1 MSTQYTMQGRP
12 WVCSP
17 YANFLEAIT
26 QYSHFSLV
34 CFISIHIQTFSSV
47 RVKLNACCTTASYL
61 QGYTTAT
68 YKVTPQLLNYKV
80 TPQLLTRLLSTIK
93 DGDLLH
99 QRYFCVVFARLLCS
113 AGIANENEFH
123 TSSSPSLRTSNDITS
138 GHAHSLCSEICF
150 FSEPTRW
157 RQVAKY
163 GNLKRCDLSFSGDI
177 ESLEPSKF

>member
-1 MSTQYTMQGRP
+1 MLAAPQP
-12 WVCSP
+12 
-17 YANFLEAIT
+17 
-26 QYSHFSLV
+26 
-34 CFISIHIQTFSSV
+34 
-47 RVKLNACCTTASYL
+47 
-61 QGYTTAT
+61 AT
-68 YKVTPQLLNYKV
+68 YKV
-80 TPQLLTRLLSTIK
+80 TPQLLTRLHHSYLITR
-93 DGDLLH
+93 LH
-99 QRYFCVVFARLLCS
+99 HSYLQGYSVPLRTGTCYIRYFCVVFARLLCS

-138 GHAHSLCSEICF
+138 GQAHSLCSEICF